1 MTLLLDLFRAD
12 GVNFTFVKMLAPAFM
27 AILFLQSG
35 IDKLLNYKGNLAY
48 FQDHFKNSPLSK
60 TVALLLPTITV
71 LELAAGALS
80 AIGVVGL
87 LNGTEIW
94 AFWGLLI
101 GAASLICLFFGQRV
115 AKDYG
120 GAVSLTGY
128 FLICLTGLL
137 MLL

>member
-12 GVNFTFVKMLAPAFM
+12 GVNFTFVKMLTPAFM

-35 IDKLLNYKGNLAY
+35 LDKLLNYKGNLSY
-48 FQDHFKNSPLSK
+48 FQDHFKKSPLSQM
-60 TVALLLPTITV
+60 VGLMLPTITL
-71 LELAAGALS
+71 LELAAGFMS

-87 LNGTEIW
+87 FSGSEIW
-94 AFWGLLI
+94 AFWGLILS
-101 GAASLICLFFGQRV
+101 ALSLICLFFGQRL

-120 GAVSLTGY
+120 GAGGLTGY
-128 FLICLTGLL
+128 FLICLIGLS